1 MSGSAS
7 SSSNPS
13 KSQDLLFRFEH
24 FSQPMLSSFEFWLR
38 VVKHGGMAFGV
49 LAFSMLV
56 GMVGY
61 RAFAGL
67 SWIDSFLN
75 ASMILTGMG
84 PVNPKPSQAA
94 KLFSGIYAIYSG
106 VGFLTAMGLL
116 FAPML
121 HRFLHK
127 FHMDK

>member
-1 MSGSAS
+1 
-7 SSSNPS
+7 
-13 KSQDLLFRFEH
+13 
-24 FSQPMLSSFEFWLR
+24 MLSSFEFWLR
-38 VVKHGGMAFGV
+38 VVKHGGMAVGV
-49 LAFSMLV
+49 LTLSMLL
-56 GMVGY
+56 GMIGY

-67 SWIDSFLN
+67 PWIDSFLN

-84 PVNPKPSQAA
+84 PVNPMPSRAA

-106 VGFLTAMGLL
+106 VVFLTAMGLL